1 EEIEELLLG
10 KDELERVLLA
20 AILGAGLA
28 AAAALAGGR
37 PLDRVA
43 DDEFLVA
50 GDDVVA
56 PAAGRGAVEHRLGD
70 AAGRDRDFLAA
81 VALTH
86 LAPLQRVGKRTFH
99 FAARPIDEALPI
111 GEALAFR
118 IGPSIDDIH
127 RAEPSVV
134 LSLACLVD
142 AHVPLDKAADLALR
156 VAARHHALEEVAM
169 LLLGIGVFLRAEADD
184 REQILDLREHSLL
197 DHFAQFLIGRPRWVL
212 AAVGGA

>member
-1 EEIEELLLG
+1 GRRAGDREAGARQLRRLGLLEPRLDQVRQFEILEEEIEELLLG

-86 LAPLQRVGKRTFH
+86 LAP
-99 FAARPIDEALPI
+99 
-111 GEALAFR
+111 
-118 IGPSIDDIH
+118 
-127 RAEPSVV
+127 
-134 LSLACLVD
+134 
-142 AHVPLDKAADLALR
+142 
-156 VAARHHALEEVAM
+156 
-169 LLLGIGVFLRAEADD
+169 
-184 REQILDLREHSLL
+184 
-197 DHFAQFLIGRPRWVL
+197 
-212 AAVGGA
+212 